1 MSNFKEVEYED
12 AYVIE
17 EKAIKYDDNDDEPQL
32 TESQDQ
38 LEIDSL
44 NLSEDL
50 SNDDLDIT
58 SDYDKLKLASEISK
72 RKLENQMNANS
83 LQDKKTKM
91 EVKLKVV
98 KREEVV
104 EDFIR
109 NFFTMYNLNKT
120 LDEFIVSLCIIYF

>member
-1 MSNFKEVEYED
+1 MKEVEYED

-17 EKAIKYDDNDDEPQL
+17 EKAIKYDENDEEPHL
-32 TESQDQ
+32 TESQEN
-38 LEIDSL
+38 LELDSL
-44 NLSEDL
+44 NLS
-50 SNDDLDIT
+50 DDISQDELDIT

-72 RKLENQMNANS
+72 RKLENQLNAQS

-91 EVKLKVV
+91 DIKLKVV

-120 LDEFIVSLCIIYF
+120 LDEFIVSDFNYFLI